1 MDVVKSGEGRMC
13 SSSTEFDA
21 ESINKA
27 SKNLGGLLGFAQEV
41 LTARSKVQMEMSS
54 GLGVFR
60 EQDISGLPG
69 THLDAQD
76 GAWLRLERQRATR
89 PPEPAKYVAAFL
101 ASLEDDPDKR
111 PELLPA
117 ISLEVSIE
125 EASDLVEAE
134 LLRFDYIREV
144 TEEGKALKE
153 RVKVTLHVED
163 FLEVQKGFEA
173 YFTGPW
179 AIWSESEKPIR
190 KAIKLYNAL
199 FTLHSAIHSAE
210 STPPELVWGIG
221 NARWRVNGNVVDMP
235 ILEQL
240 LDVEVEEGGEIA
252 FRPRGLKPKL
262 SLKPFIE
269 LDVEGAPKLQHSLQG
284 SLAKIFE
291 DEIEFSPFDPTWE
304 PLLSAA
310 AAQLTS
316 SAEHISKELLDSGTE
331 IPKISDQLTITSSW
345 AIFGRPR
352 SSEAREQDL
361 ESLRQKVE
369 EVSEKVPV
377 SLLGFASTP
386 PKQEVESFGDFELDS
401 NVLQAGGATNRWE
414 APIGSI
420 SDADFARKERKEEES
435 RRVHF
440 FPLPFNQE
448 QGRVI
453 DMLETADV
461 VSVTGPP
468 GTGKT
473 HSIANII
480 SHMMATGKRVL
491 VTARTPEAIAAVREK
506 LPESL
511 RPLVIAS
518 VGTDRE
524 SAEQL
529 KSAVSELS
537 DKVIGMD
544 KEDAKKE
551 MRRLEGAI
559 VECDRKAGEADQK
572 LAAIAKEN
580 LAPLLWKGQELAP
593 MELLGVLSE
602 DEKRFGW
609 FSDRPSNQPPTQL
622 REALQR
628 LSGELPALAP
638 DIVYAVANIPS
649 VEEIPTTQAL
659 IEAHDAELEYCAQEK
674 PDYSGAPTMARDS
687 ADVDDIGAE
696 LLADLKN
703 LQQGLAKL
711 DNHQQRMVSAA
722 CSEEIGDDV
731 GPLMLKNTAAFI
743 DEHRYLELAAK
754 VTYELGN
761 SSAGEL
767 TEAAQRAAAGQKP
780 VSFGFFNK
788 PLKGAVAS
796 IKLGDQPPDVRED
809 WMAVHIASRL
819 EVDREYLVTELS
831 PLIVGE
837 YITEVPLHGPQ
848 IADYLVSCRISIDT
862 AMQLSSLLGKV
873 VSTLRMLFP
882 YGLDLDSMV
891 VHLDLSDA
899 ILALEA
905 NLPDSYQTP
914 KAIQMLDRLDLHE
927 EVPIHRVLIDLS
939 RGLGSSDLDH
949 ATIVSL
955 RGELTHELK
964 RVGELSSR
972 LQQLER
978 DLEAI
983 KVAGA
988 PDWVARLRNNP
999 LEAALLIPDEWE
1011 AAWGW
1016 AIMRARIDRIIA
1028 LGNGDEHR
1036 TAKAEHLARRRRL
1049 FEQLISTRTLLG
1061 LAQRMTPTVQSAMAA
1076 FTQAVSRIGKGTGK
1090 NAPRFVRAAQEAAK
1104 EASKAAPVWVMP
1116 EYKIPEQLPPQLGEF
1131 DLVILDEASQ
1141 SDITALAALARGK
1154 KLLIV
1159 GDEEQVSPSNVG
1171 IPSER
1176 INAIRAEHLHGL
1188 PNSKLIDENTSIFE
1202 ITMRMY
1208 PTSHLV
1214 LREHFRCVAPIIQFS
1229 TRFYSNRLI
1238 PLRVPKA
1245 SERFDPPLVDVY
1257 LPHAKR
1263 SGKTNRDEANFIVDE
1278 IANIVADNAHNHRTI
1293 GIISL
1298 LGSQQ
1303 AELIERM
1310 LIEDNRIGPE
1320 KIAEREIIVGDARIM
1335 QGQER
1340 SVVFL
1345 SMVSTPSQVMS
1356 QSKKADQQRIN
1367 VAMSRAADR
1376 LYLVRSVRLEDL
1388 KSQDIKADVI
1398 KHFHDP
1404 MPEGRKYSGADL
1416 LERCD
1421 SGFEREVLTMLLDA
1435 NYRVRPQVEV
1445 GGFRIDLVVEGA
1457 EDRRLAI
1464 ELDGDAFHGPE
1475 VWEKDMARQA
1485 ILERAGWVFWRIFG
1499 SQWRAQRE
1507 YWWNQLLE
1515 TLSRMGIEPIG
1526 AESIDERFTEFRVVE
1541 PFGGEPP
1548 EESASNE
1555 KYADLVEPNGK
1566 ADGGGSSPWDFQEI
1580 AKTTDNA
1587 QKPIE
1592 TSQLDLID
1600 SSVSHMDAR
1609 KTIDSADPPKVVQVG
1624 SRVVVEQ
1631 LFGDHKVLSFTIV
1644 ENYNAPQKGFLGSH
1658 TPLGEALIDA
1668 VEGDVVGYYQGND
1681 HRTVNLVE
1689 VS

>member
-1 MDVVKSGEGRMC
+1 MC

-21 ESINKA
+21 ESVKQA

-60 EQDISGLPG
+60 EHDISGLPG
-69 THLDAQD
+69 TRLDAED
-76 GAWLRLERQRATR
+76 GVWLRLERQRATR
-89 PPEPAKYVAAFL
+89 PPEPEEHVVAFVDGFG
-101 ASLEDDPDKR
+101 DDPDRR

-117 ISLEVSIE
+117 ISLEVTIE
-125 EASDLVEAE
+125 EASDLVEAD
-134 LLRFDYIREV
+134 LLQSDNIREV
-144 TEEGKALKE
+144 TEDGKALKE
-153 RVKVTLHVED
+153 RVKVTLHVDNFLAVRQD
-163 FLEVQKGFEA
+163 FETYV
-173 YFTGPW
+173 TGPW
-179 AIWSESEKPIR
+179 VKWSEAEKPVR

-221 NARWRVNGNVVDMP
+221 IARWGVDGNVVDMP

-269 LDVEGAPKLQHSLQG
+269 LDVEGSPKLQLSLQD
-284 SLAKIFE
+284 SLAKILE
-291 DEIEFSPFDPTWE
+291 DEVEFSPFDTAWE
-304 PLLSAA
+304 PLLSTAT
-310 AAQLTS
+310 AQLTS
-316 SAEHISKELLDSGTE
+316 SAEHISREALDSGAQ

-369 EVSEKVPV
+369 ETSERVPA
-377 SLLGFASTP
+377 SLRGFASTP
-386 PKQEVESFGDFELDS
+386 PEEQAESFGDFELDS
-401 NVLQAGGATNRWE
+401 NVLQAGGATNSWE
-414 APIGSI
+414 APIGST
-420 SDADFARKERKEEES
+420 SGADASQKERMEEER

-491 VTARTPEAIAAVREK
+491 VTASTPEAIAAVREK

-544 KEDAKKE
+544 KEEAKQE
-551 MRRLEGAI
+551 MRRLEAAI
-559 VECDRKAGEADQK
+559 VECDRKADEADQK

-580 LAPLLWKGQELAP
+580 LTPLIWKGQELAP

-602 DEKRFGW
+602 DEERFGW
-609 FSDRPSNQPPTQL
+609 FSDRPVNQPPPQL

-628 LSGELPALAP
+628 LCDELPSLAP
-638 DIVYAVANIPS
+638 DLVYAGAYIPS
-649 VEEIPTTQAL
+649 LEEMPSTQAL
-659 IEAHDAELEYCAQEK
+659 IEAHDAELEYHTQER

-687 ADVDDIGAE
+687 ADIDDVGAE
-696 LLADLKN
+696 LLADLKS
-703 LQQGLAKL
+703 LQQRLVKL
-711 DNHQQRMVSAA
+711 DNYKRRMVVAA
-722 CSEEIGDDV
+722 CSQAMSDDV
-731 GPLMLKNTAAFI
+731 GPLMLRNTAAFI
-743 DEHRYLELAAK
+743 DEHQYLELASK
-754 VTYELGN
+754 VTYVLGK
-761 SSAGEL
+761 SSASEL
-767 TEAAQRAAAGQKP
+767 TDAAQRAAAGQKP

-788 PLKGAVAS
+788 LLKEAVAS
-796 IKLGDQPPDVRED
+796 IKLGDHPPDGRED
-809 WMAVHIASRL
+809 WMAVHMASRL
-819 EVDREYLVTELS
+819 EVDREELVTELS
-831 PLIVGE
+831 PLIAGGYVP
-837 YITEVPLHGPQ
+837 EVPLQGPQ
-848 IADYLVSCRISIDT
+848 IADHLVSCRISIET
-862 AMQLSSLLGKV
+862 AMQLSTLVDKV
-873 VSTLRMLFP
+873 MNKLRMLFP

-891 VHLDLSDA
+891 VDLDLSDA

-914 KAIQMLDRLDLHE
+914 EAIRMLDKLELHE
-927 EVPIHRVLIDLS
+927 EVPIHKVLMDL
-939 RGLGSSDLDH
+939 RYGLGSPDLDN
-949 ATIVSL
+949 AAIVSL
-955 RGELTHELK
+955 RGELTQELT
-964 RVGELSSR
+964 RVGELSLR
-972 LQQLER
+972 LQQLKR

-983 KVAGA
+983 EEAGA
-988 PDWVARLRNNP
+988 PDWAARLRKDP
-999 LEAALLIPDEWE
+999 LEAVSLIPKEWE

-1028 LGNGDEHR
+1028 LGNGDESR
-1036 TAKAEHLARRRRL
+1036 TAKAELLARRRSL

-1061 LAQRMTPTVQSAMAA
+1061 LTQRMTPPVQSAMSA
-1076 FTQAVSRIGKGTGK
+1076 FTHAVSRIGKGTGK

-1116 EYKIPEQLPPQLGEF
+1116 EYKIPEQLPPELGEF

-1176 INAIRAEHLHGL
+1176 INAMRAEHLHGL
-1188 PNSKLIDENTSIFE
+1188 PNPKLIDENTSIFE

-1208 PTSHLV
+1208 PASHLI

-1245 SERFDPPLVDVY
+1245 SERFDPPLVDAY
-1257 LPHAKR
+1257 LPYAKR
-1263 SGKTNRDEANFIVDE
+1263 SGKTNRDEASYIVDE
-1278 IANIVADNAHNHRTI
+1278 IANIVADNAHEQRTI
-1293 GIISL
+1293 GVISL

-1310 LIEDNRIGPE
+1310 LIEDKRIGPE
-1320 KIAEREIIVGDARIM
+1320 KIAEREMIVGDARIM

-1345 SMVSTPSQVMS
+1345 SMVATPSQVMS

-1376 LYLVRSVRLEDL
+1376 LYLVRSVQLEDL
-1388 KSQDIKADVI
+1388 KTQDIKADVI

-1445 GGFRIDLVVEGA
+1445 GRFRIDLVVEGA

-1464 ELDGDAFHGPE
+1464 ELDGDAFHGPD

-1485 ILERAGWVFWRIFG
+1485 VLERAGWVFWRIFG
-1499 SQWRAQRE
+1499 SQWRAQKN
-1507 YWWNQLLE
+1507 YWWNQLLQM
-1515 TLSRMGIEPIG
+1515 LSRMGIDPIG
-1526 AESIDERFTEFRVVE
+1526 AEALDERFTDFRVIQ
-1541 PFGGEPP
+1541 PFGQFKENGPPVDEIESSTPVGSNGRSDDAVEEVIIDEQEGQGKPGPNVDTHVEEGNLQLSLSDIEGGQGSEASAGE
-1548 EESASNE
+1548 SNE
-1555 KYADLVEPNGK
+1555 NIG
-1566 ADGGGSSPWDFQEI
+1566 
-1580 AKTTDNA
+1580 
-1587 QKPIE
+1587 
-1592 TSQLDLID
+1592 
-1600 SSVSHMDAR
+1600 
-1609 KTIDSADPPKVVQVG
+1609 VVQIG
-1624 SRVVVEQ
+1624 SEVVVEQ
-1631 LFGDHKVLSFTIV
+1631 MFGDHKVMRFTIV
-1644 ENYNAPQKGFLGSH
+1644 ENYNAPQKGLLGSH
-1658 TPLGEALIDA
+1658 TPLGQALLDSSVGEE
-1668 VEGDVVGYYQGND
+1668 VEYHQGND
-1681 HRTVNLVE
+1681 HKKVRLIE
-1689 VS
+1689 MS